1 MEVAVGSAH
10 SCHRALSNYATTD
23 AAQVKELNL
32 KYDGFR
38 NDGGGAEEP
47 EWEEPTHVTTPQRC

>member
-10 SCHRALSNYATTD
+10 SCHRAPSNDATTD
-23 AAQVKELNL
+23 AAQVKELDL

-38 NDGGGAEEP
+38 NDGGGAEEW
-47 EWEEPTHVTTPQRC
+47 EWEGPIHVSP